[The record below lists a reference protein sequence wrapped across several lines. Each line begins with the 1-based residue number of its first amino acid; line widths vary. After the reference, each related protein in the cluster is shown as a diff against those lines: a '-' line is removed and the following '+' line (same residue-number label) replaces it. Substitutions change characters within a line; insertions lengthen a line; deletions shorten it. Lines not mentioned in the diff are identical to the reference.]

1 MLHQKNKKTRG
12 STVTFLV
19 TQFDLLAV
27 FEANEVSNHKRK
39 TRIFFN
45 VKDAAYNIPVF
56 TTPSAETDKITCY
69 IV

>member
-12 STVTFLV
+12 SAVTFLV
-19 TQFDLLAV
+19 TQFDLLTV

-39 TRIFFN
+39 TRVFFN
-45 VKDAAYNIPVF
+45 VKYTAYNIPVF
-56 TTPSAETDKITCY
+56 RISSAETDEITCY